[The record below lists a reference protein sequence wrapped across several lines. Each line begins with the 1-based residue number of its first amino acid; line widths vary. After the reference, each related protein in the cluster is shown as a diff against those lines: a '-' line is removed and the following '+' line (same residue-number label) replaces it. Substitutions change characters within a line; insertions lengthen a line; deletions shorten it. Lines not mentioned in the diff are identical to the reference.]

1 MNVLVTGANGFLGS
15 WLCRRLQDDGHRV
28 FALVRQTS
36 DLSELEGVRYEKVFG
51 DVTDRASLDRAF
63 QGMDAVFHL
72 AGLIA
77 YKKSELERM
86 KRINVEGTRNVVE
99 ACLAA
104 KVPRLVHLSSIT
116 AVGAGFTPDEIQTE
130 TSKYNIADLHL
141 GYFDT
146 KHDAEK
152 IVIEA
157 TRRGLDAVILNP
169 GTIYGPGDAKKGSRS
184 TQVKVARGRFPFYTT
199 GGVNVIHVEDAVE
212 GIVAAWKRGRA
223 GERYLLGGE
232 NLPIKTLFEMIASEA
247 GVPAPKWK
255 LPRAVLFAIGTFGDL
270 KNRFGGKAS
279 VSVENAWSSTLYHYL
294 DNSKAKR
301 ELGLKPR
308 PAREAIRASV
318 VWMKDHGL
326 LDR

>member
-1 MNVLVTGANGFLGS
+1 MKVLVTGANGFLGS
-15 WLCRRLQDDGHRV
+15 WLCRRLQNDGHQV
-28 FALVRQTS
+28 FALVRPSS
-36 DLSELEGVRYEKVFG
+36 DLSELEGLRYEKIFG

-77 YKKSELERM
+77 YKRSELARM
-86 KRINVEGTRNVVE
+86 RKINVEGTRNVVE
-99 ACLAA
+99 ACLAT

-116 AVGAGFTPDEIQTE
+116 AVGAGFSPNEIQTE
-130 TSKYNIADLHL
+130 ESKYNIANLHL

-146 KHDAEK
+146 KHEAEK
-152 IVIEA
+152 IVLGA
-157 TRRGLDAVILNP
+157 ASKGLDAVVLNP

-184 TQVKVARGRFPFYTT
+184 TQLKVARGKFPFYTP
-199 GGVNVIHVEDAVE
+199 GGVNVIHVEDAVD
-212 GIVAAWKRGRA
+212 GIVRGWQQGRK
-223 GERYLLGGE
+223 GERYLLGSE
-232 NLPIKTLFEMIASEA
+232 NITIKNLFEMIAAEA

-255 LPRAVLFAIGTFGDL
+255 LPRAALFAVGRFGDL
-270 KNRFGGKAS
+270 KEQLGGKAS

-301 ELGLKPR
+301 ELGLNPR

-318 VWMKDHGL
+318 GWMKDHGL
-326 LDR
+326 LGR